1 MKLSG
6 YVLIA
11 VAFLGGS
18 LSAVWRASEVLWG
31 YYITM
36 IAIGVLGV
44 LLVRLG
50 HRKLALGKSRLA
62 SNMDD
67 ITNSLAR
74 IVANITQLDA
84 DKQSIDTHDMR
95 HRIDELIAAD
105 IIIFVDA
112 RESITALFGLAVYAN
127 IMSHFAAGERYLNRV
142 WSASADGYI
151 DEVNAYLEKSRYQF
165 TQTLNLIKKQNRNT

>member
-18 LSAVWRASEVLWG
+18 LSAVWHASEVLWG

-36 IAIGVLGV
+36 IVMGFLGV

-50 HRKLALGKSRLA
+50 HKKLALGKSRLA

-67 ITNSLAR
+67 ITNSLTR
-74 IVANITQLDA
+74 IVANITQLDT
-84 DKQSIDTHDMR
+84 DKQSIDTYDMR

-105 IIIFVDA
+105 IITFVDA
-112 RESITALFGLAVYAN
+112 RESITTLFGLAAYAD

-142 WSASADGYI
+142 WSASVDGYI
-151 DEVNAYLEKSRYQF
+151 DEVNAYLEKSGCQF
-165 TQTLNLIKKQNRNT
+165 TQALDLIKKQNQNT